1 MMILL
6 YENLT
11 DHGETVEAVLNLA
24 GLELNLTGILTG
36 SAHEETGECMS
47 PLHTAPLRGEAWLPR
62 VRDPST

>member
-11 DHGETVEAVLNLA
+11 DHGETVEVVLNLA

-47 PLHTAPLRGEAWLPR
+47 PLHSQPP
-62 VRDPST
+62 